1 MPQEIDNNQLVQ
13 RYMKLQ
19 SEHRPYFL
27 AVKEYVDIQIGK
39 LYAHLET
46 SFQDTVSL
54 SIMDAIE
61 YAEEKGEKLPLNI
74 NATLATQNYIFKS
87 LDNLGILIEGNH
99 SARDIIIGKLN
110 FENRARYI

>member
-1 MPQEIDNNQLVQ
+1 MAEIDNNQLVQ

-19 SEHRPYFL
+19 AANRPYFL
-27 AVKEYVDIQIGK
+27 AVKEYIDIQINK
-39 LYAHLET
+39 LYTHLES

-54 SIMDAIE
+54 SIMDAID
-61 YAEEKGEKLPLNI
+61 YAADKGYKLDANM

-99 SARDIIIGKLN
+99 AARDIVIGKLN

>member
-1 MPQEIDNNQLVQ
+1 MEIDNNQLVQ

-19 SEHRPYFL
+19 AANRPYFV
-27 AVKEYVDIQIGK
+27 AVKEYIDQQIAK

-46 SFQDTVSL
+46 SFNDTVTL
-54 SIMDAIE
+54 SIQDAIE
-61 YAEEKGEKLPLNI
+61 YAEEKGHKLDANM
-74 NATLATQNYIFKS
+74 NVTLATQNYIFKS

-99 SARDIIIGKLN
+99 SARDIVIGKLN